1 MTAIHRLYAITH
13 SLYSG
18 RARSY
23 LIKQGIAFQELST
36 GHESFKAEVLPKGKL
51 PTIPT
56 LVTPAGEVI
65 RDGAAIIEHFEAA
78 SGRPCLPPGPRQ
90 QIVSALFDVIGT
102 DGLLRPAMHYRWNFP
117 EDNLDFIRHHF
128 LYSQRNTPQRE
139 EKTEHMMGRMRYA
152 AQIFGVTEQSQE
164 LVEALYLEYLDALNA
179 HFEQYPYLLGWRP
192 CIGDFGLLAPM
203 YAHLGRDPYPARLM
217 QQRAARVY
225 RWVERMNR
233 ADQDVP
239 EYFAAGTD
247 FLGDDD
253 VPETLLAVLR
263 VLAEDFIPETRAAA
277 DRINAWLGEN
287 QPEAGAPAVTRLS
300 GGAGNAEFSLRG
312 QTISALAQP
321 YRFYLLQR
329 VQAIYAGMA
338 TGDQESVRRMLDTC
352 GMSAIL
358 TTKLD
363 RQMGR
368 ADNLE
373 VWLARNPV

>member
-1 MTAIHRLYAITH
+1 MSAPDMHRLYAITH

-23 LIKQGIAFQELST
+23 LIKQGIPFRELST
-36 GHESFKAEVLPKGKL
+36 GHESFKAEALPRGKL

-56 LVTPAGEVI
+56 LMTPSGDVI
-65 RDGAAIIEHFEAA
+65 RDGAAIIEHFEAT
-78 SGRPCLPPGPRQ
+78 SGRPCQPPGPRQ
-90 QIVSALFDVIGT
+90 QVISALFDVIGT

-117 EDNLDFIRHHF
+117 DDNLDFIRFHL
-128 LYSQRNTPQRE
+128 LYSQRDLPQRE
-139 EKTEHMMGRMRYA
+139 EKTEQMMGRMRHA
-152 AQIFGVTEQSQE
+152 AQLFGVTEQSQE
-164 LVEALYLEYLDALNA
+164 LVEGLYLEYLDALNA

-217 QQRAARVY
+217 QQRATRVY

-239 EYFAAGTD
+239 EYFEAGTD
-247 FLGDDD
+247 FLADDE

-277 DRINAWLGEN
+277 ARINAWLAEN
-287 QPEAGAPAVTRLS
+287 QPESGEPAVTRLS
-300 GGAGNAEFSLRG
+300 GGPGNAEFFLRG
-312 QTISALAQP
+312 QTVSALAQP

-329 VQAIYAGMA
+329 VQAVYAGLA
-338 TGDQESVRRMLDTC
+338 EQDRALVIDMLDAS
-352 GMSAIL
+352 GMSEVLSI
-358 TTKLD
+358 TLD
-363 RQMGR
+363 RQIGR
-368 ADNLE
+368 AENLE
-373 VWLARNPV
+373 VWT